1 MRQPQSGQSAQK
13 AASFSAFAFGT
24 AGVLLLLMSSY
35 GFDKFCLSMRAREY
49 LTVAEAAELLN
60 LSEQTIYRRVW
71 AGDVPVVRLTE
82 HGAIRIPRSALE
94 VPARAPRTL
103 AGAVEASAYGG
114 TREAA

>member
-1 MRQPQSGQSAQK
+1 MATS
-13 AASFSAFAFGT
+13 
-24 AGVLLLLMSSY
+24 
-35 GFDKFCLSMRAREY
+35 EY

-71 AGDVPVVRLTE
+71 AGDVPVLRLSDT
-82 HGAIRIPRSALE
+82 GAIRIPRSALE

-103 AGAVEASAYGG
+103 AGAVEASAHGG